1 MDGHEENADQSQNS
15 RTGEALLN
23 KVTGTWLSWVR
34 LQHPPRDPE
43 RGKAV
48 KEKKKKSASRSV
60 PHGTV
65 NH

>member
-1 MDGHEENADQSQNS
+1 MDSHEENADQSQNS
-15 RTGEALLN
+15 RTGESLLN
-23 KVTGTWLSWVR
+23 KGIGIWLSRVR
-34 LQHPPRDPE
+34 PQHPPLDPE

-48 KEKKKKSASRSV
+48 TEKKKKSASRSV

>member
-1 MDGHEENADQSQNS
+1 MDAHEENADQSQNS
-15 RTGEALLN
+15 RTKETLLK
-23 KVTGTWLSWVR
+23 KVIGIWLSRVR

-48 KEKKKKSASRSV
+48 KEKKKKSVSHSV
-60 PHGTV
+60 PQRTV